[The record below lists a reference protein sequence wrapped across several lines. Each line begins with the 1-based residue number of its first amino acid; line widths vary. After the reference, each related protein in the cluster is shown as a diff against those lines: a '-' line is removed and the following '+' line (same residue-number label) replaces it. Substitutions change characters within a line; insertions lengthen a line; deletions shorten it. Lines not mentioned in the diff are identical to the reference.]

1 MLVKALIDNTQ
12 PRSRTLKWEC
22 AKMSSLTK
30 IVLKIPVG
38 KNPRTHTIFHTTHTI
53 SQQVQEE
60 IKLQHFSPPPTSSS
74 PSRLSL
80 SQINASESGF
90 RGISDVCV
98 CVCEGVSRKEGG
110 SLITRQGTLISD
122 GNIWFT
128 LSWRDSCIK
137 SRNYPNQFKLHP
149 PPSPP
154 PCFTSLHIKLPH

>member
-1 MLVKALIDNTQ
+1 
-12 PRSRTLKWEC
+12 
-22 AKMSSLTK
+22 MSSLTA
-30 IVLKIPVG
+30 ITRKIPVH
-38 KNPRTHTIFHTTHTI
+38 KTDTHRHTRYFPTGAEED
-53 SQQVQEE
+53 QVAA
-60 IKLQHFSPPPTSSS
+60 LFLPPSSS
-74 PSRLSL
+74 CPSRLSL

-90 RGISDVCV
+90 RNISDVLV
-98 CVCEGVSRKEGG
+98 YVCEGVRRKEGG
-110 SLITRQGTLISD
+110 LLITRQGTLISD